1 MKVSIA
7 IAFSLSLFTTSVV
20 VFATSA
26 SENSTRVFN
35 TKQKNSFV
43 FKGNKSWQGAKVE
56 VFRANGECVTL
67 QRLTRR
73 KMVISFR
80 SEEHTSELQSLTN
93 LVCRLLLEKKKKHT
107 HTITAG
113 QVLGTYKFIRLYLP
127 AARSMIFGVDTHSC
141 VTRVVKPIISLQP
154 RQQF

>member
-73 KMVISFR
+73 KMVISF
-80 SEEHTSELQSLTN
+80 LD
-93 LVCRLLLEKKKKHT
+93 KKP
-107 HTITAG
+107 
-113 QVLGTYKFIRLYLP
+113 GTYTI
-127 AARSMIFGVDTHSC
+127 A
-141 VTRVVKPIISLQP
+141 VTKNGHREEFKYIKN
-154 RQQF
+154 